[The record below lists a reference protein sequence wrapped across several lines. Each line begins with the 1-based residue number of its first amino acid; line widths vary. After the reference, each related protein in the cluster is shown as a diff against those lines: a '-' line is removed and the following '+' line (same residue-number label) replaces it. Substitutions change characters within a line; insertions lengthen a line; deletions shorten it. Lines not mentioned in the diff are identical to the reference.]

1 MLTKLEFDNFKSWR
15 RTGEIRL
22 APITALFGSN
32 SSGKSS
38 ILQML
43 LLLKQTAES
52 PDRNQVLN
60 LGDDRSLV
68 DLGTF
73 QDVLFNH
80 QLSRPLG
87 IRMAWTLPRR
97 LDIAD
102 PAQKGGSSFKE
113 RTWNS
118 RLVSSG
124 RRTVS
129 RGLAGWSSRK

>member
-1 MLTKLEFDNFKSWR
+1 MLTELEFDNFKSWR
-15 RTGEIRL
+15 HTGKIRL
-22 APITALFGSN
+22 APVTALFGSN

-38 ILQML
+38 VLQML

-80 QLSRPLG
+80 ELAKPLAV
-87 IRMAWTLPRR
+87 RMAWTLPRR
-97 LDIAD
+97 LEIAD
-102 PAQKGGSSFKE
+102 PAQKK
-113 RTWNS
+113 
-118 RLVSSG
+118 
-124 RRTVS
+124 
-129 RGLAGWSSRK
+129 